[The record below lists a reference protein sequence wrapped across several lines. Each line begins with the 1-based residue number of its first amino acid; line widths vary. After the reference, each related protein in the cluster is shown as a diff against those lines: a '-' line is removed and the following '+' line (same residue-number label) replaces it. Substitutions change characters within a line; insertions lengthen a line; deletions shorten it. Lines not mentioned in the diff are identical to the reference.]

1 MKHKITVTIFLVSR
15 FNYEPEGNN
24 PKYFNCRKRRAI
36 NPEAFTSK
44 DKIET
49 FSNEGKLRKWSPRR
63 PILIM
68 SKGSSINRIKII
80 KEGVLKQQEGI
91 KNTISKNTDKY
102 KTSIIFGENIY
113 VI

>member
-1 MKHKITVTIFLVSR
+1 
-15 FNYEPEGNN
+15 
-24 PKYFNCRKRRAI
+24 
-36 NPEAFTSK
+36 
-44 DKIET
+44 
-49 FSNEGKLRKWSPRR
+49 
-63 PILIM
+63 M

>member
-102 KTSIIFGENIY
+102 NRLQLYLVKI
-113 VI
+113 